1 LLIQPGVQQSA
12 IAPVPSIFFYVSG
25 HGFGHASRQIEVMNA
40 VGRLLPSYTI
50 VIRTSASRWLFDHTM
65 RAPFTWLEGPADTGI
80 VQIDSLRLDERE
92 TIRQAERFYRDFGVR
107 RDLEAA
113 LLGEHNARF
122 VVSDAP
128 PLACAAAA
136 WLGIPCTVVANF
148 TWDWIYEG
156 YPEHLAEA
164 PDLIPTIRGAYSQAD
179 EAWRLPMHGGFAAF
193 DRIIDVPF
201 IGRRATRDRT
211 DVRRILGLPADR
223 RLALSSF
230 GGYGLG
236 TLDHAGFD
244 CLDRFGIVITGH
256 REPESVPRGVHFINE
271 RAIFDA
277 GLRYEDLVG
286 AVDVVVSKPG
296 FGIIAECVTNDTPM
310 LYTSRGRFV
319 EYDVLV
325 AEMPRVLRC
334 GFLDEPSLRAGR
346 WREALERV
354 LALPAPPETPAT
366 DGAEVVARMIAD
378 RL

>member
-1 LLIQPGVQQSA
+1 
-12 IAPVPSIFFYVSG
+12 
-25 HGFGHASRQIEVMNA
+25 MDA
-40 VGRLLPSYTI
+40 VARLLPDYSI
-50 VIRTSASRWLFDHTM
+50 VVRTSASRWLFDHTM
-65 RAPFTWLEGPADTGI
+65 RAPFTWLEGPTDTGI
-80 VQIDSLRLDERE
+80 VQIDSLRLDEHE
-92 TIRQAERFYRDFGVR
+92 TIRQAERFYRDFGIR
-107 RDLEAA
+107 RDLEVT
-113 LLGEHNARF
+113 LLGEATARF

-136 WLGIPCTVVANF
+136 WLGIPCAVVANF

-164 PDLIPTIRGAYSQAD
+164 PDLIPTIRGAYAQAD

-193 DRIIDVPF
+193 DRIVDLPF
-201 IGRRATRDRT
+201 IGRRATRERAE
-211 DVRRILGLPADR
+211 VRQILGLPADR

-236 TLDHAGFD
+236 SLNRAEFD
-244 CLDRFGIVITGH
+244 CLDDFGVIVTGH
-256 REPESVPRGVHFINE
+256 RDPGRLPSGVHFILE
-271 RAIFDA
+271 GTIFDA

-296 FGIIAECVTNDTPM
+296 FGIIAECVTNKTAM

-334 GFLDEPSLRAGR
+334 AFLDEPSLRAGR
-346 WREALERV
+346 WLEALEHV
-354 LALPAPPETPAT
+354 LSLPPPPETPAT
-366 DGAEVVARMIAD
+366 NGAEIVATMIRD
-378 RL
+378 RV